1 MVTMKIYGIQGRV
14 KTKKNFMLVESC
26 FVAEMTILHL
36 YGLFGSL
43 RGTMNEALMY
53 LQGVATMRLSAIAFC
68 RKRSNSVVR
77 FLSIW

>member
-1 MVTMKIYGIQGRV
+1 MFVQ
-14 KTKKNFMLVESC
+14 NC
-26 FVAEMTILHL
+26 FIAEVTILHL

-43 RGTMNEALMY
+43 RGTMKDGLIY

>member
-1 MVTMKIYGIQGRV
+1 MMNIENLRYPGSCKRQ
-14 KTKKNFMLVESC
+14 KKLQIENR

-53 LQGVATMRLSAIAFC
+53 LQGVATMRLSAILFVE
-68 RKRSNSVVR
+68 KGV
-77 FLSIW
+77 IQ